1 MATTTKKSPA
11 KKAAP
16 KKTTAKTSV
25 NKKAP
30 VKATAKKTP
39 SKSKA
44 TAKQA
49 ELRSFRIAK
58 DTQPFTSFQITRQT
72 IYWIILVSFIIFVQ
86 LWILKLQ
93 IEVAMLLDA
102 QQVQME
108 EL

>member
-16 KKTTAKTSV
+16 KKTTAKATV
-25 NKKAP
+25 TKKAP
-30 VKATAKKTP
+30 AKATAKKTS
-39 SKSKA
+39 SKGKA
-44 TAKQA
+44 TVKQA

-102 QQVQME
+102 QQVQIE

>member
-11 KKAAP
+11 KKAAL
-16 KKTTAKTSV
+16 KKTTAKATV
-25 NKKAP
+25 TKKAP
-30 VKATAKKTP
+30 AKAAAKKTS
-39 SKSKA
+39 SKGKA
-44 TAKQA
+44 TVKQA

-102 QQVQME
+102 QQVQIE